1 MDNNYSKAY
10 KEVIEILKY
19 VPEENVNKIPKEML
33 EMFIKNMDNDY
44 SFSIDFE
51 KDFSEQNLLE
61 ETKAI
66 LANIYKDYWITN
78 EQRKIIEENENKERL
93 KIEEEKQRKYSSDN
107 IFEKRRKVIDNKDN
121 LPETIKVS
129 FYEKMVKFFKKLF
142 NLE

>member
-129 FYEKMVKFFKKLF
+129 FYEKMVKFFKKIF